1 MSDSLIK
8 ISDLNTLSK
17 AELDPAND
25 FIPIVDFS
33 ANETKSIKIEDIQ
46 NTLGLPT
53 SGDNLDFLVFS
64 NRKIKITSA
73 AKVSTYVLD
82 VTLLE
87 PHGLITG
94 DTIKIYHED
103 AIQGFSAPIYGTF
116 TITSIIS
123 TVIRITSVYD
133 LGAGSY
139 TTAGYIEVNGQKN
152 YNYFYD
158 GTKSVE
164 LRYTNGK
171 SKFFSS
177 INSAVNEANASSGNV
192 IVHRK
197 TTPYDESILLKNNVS
212 ITLEEGAIVT
222 CSTLN
227 TPVFY
232 DGWTDV
238 NCKILGS
245 GIIKQ
250 TSATTASGTAA
261 ILISN
266 TGSEIVIECDYIE
279 STGGTAYDGAYG
291 KIVSGYTSCIRS
303 SAKSTTIK
311 ANKIISKSGVGIYIT
326 DLATDFNID
335 VGLIETGIVP
345 ININDPNKLT
355 GSTALLTYGDGFVKI
370 NKIVCNNNGH
380 AFSHRRGKCV
390 AHIDK
395 IYKTTN
401 DLYVSAV
408 SCLGDQSYN
417 DVELTLFFDEIISYP
432 GLAGASPT
440 TIECG
445 RGVMNLYGRRIG
457 CSSEAAVVFT
467 HSSTGP
473 EGLPGTPTGIIEVD
487 EIYSSNWYAVS
498 IDSNNIVPIVI
509 KNTKIY
515 ANGYASL
522 PMGALNVGGHDA
534 GDDSNNYVILRN
546 CHIQQLTNNV
556 TCHAIRVGNGTQTII
571 LSGCELETTHS
582 SAYSIYS
589 ALESLTPKHRNI
601 LIRLPIWQNKN
612 EDSYIHYI
620 TTGGII
626 VQ

>member
-17 AELDPAND
+17 TQLDPAND

-33 ANETKSIKIEDIQ
+33 ANETKSIKVEDIQ
-46 NTLGLPT
+46 ESIGLPT

-94 DTIKIYHED
+94 DTIKIYYED

-123 TVIRITSVYD
+123 TVIRITSIYD

-139 TTAGYIEVNGQKN
+139 TTAGYIEVNNQKD

-158 GTKSVE
+158 GSKTVE

-171 SKFFSS
+171 SKFFDS
-177 INSAVNEANASSGNV
+177 IQSAVIEANSSSGNV

-227 TPVFY
+227 TPVFH
-232 DGWTDV
+232 DGFSDV

-245 GIIKQ
+245 GVIKQ
-250 TSATTASGTAA
+250 TSASTALGTAA
-261 ILISN
+261 IKIN
-266 TGSEIVIECDYIE
+266 GTNSEIIIECDYIE

-291 KIVSGYTSCIRS
+291 KIVSGYTSCIYS
-303 SAKSTTIK
+303 NGKNTTIK
-311 ANKIISKSGVGIYIT
+311 ANKIISKSGAGIYIT
-326 DLATDFNID
+326 ENATKFNID
-335 VGLIETGIVP
+335 VGEIETGIVP
-345 ININDPNKLT
+345 IDVNDPNKLT
-355 GSTALLTYGDGFVKI
+355 GSTAIITHGDGFVKV

-380 AFSHRRGKCV
+380 AFSHRKGKCV

-401 DLYVSAV
+401 DLYVSVVA
-408 SCLGDQSYN
+408 CLGTQSYN
-417 DVELTLFFDEIISYP
+417 NVELTLFFDEIISYP
-432 GLAGASPT
+432 GLNGASPVAV
-440 TIECG
+440 ECG
-445 RGVMNLYGRRIG
+445 RGIMNLYGRRIV
-457 CSSEAAVVFT
+457 SNSEAAV
-467 HSSTGP
+467 SYNYSNSGP
-473 EGLPGTPTGIIEVD
+473 EGSPGIPTGIIEVS
-487 EIYSSNWYAVS
+487 EIYSSNWYGVS
-498 IDSNNIVPIVI
+498 ITAGNTIPIVI

-515 ANGYASL
+515 ANGYAGI
-522 PMGALNVGGHDA
+522 PMGALNIGGHD
-534 GDDSNNYVILRN
+534 GSSSNNSVILRN
-546 CHIQQLTNNV
+546 CYIQQLTNNS
-556 TCHAIRVGNGTQTII
+556 TCNVIRVGNGTQTIV
-571 LSGCELETTHS
+571 LSSCELETTHS
-582 SAYSIYS
+582 SSYSIYS

-612 EDSYIHYI
+612 EDPYIHYI

-626 VQ
+626 IQ

>member
-17 AELDPAND
+17 VELDPVND

-33 ANETKSIKIEDIQ
+33 ENETKSIKVEDIQ
-46 NTLGLPT
+46 DSIGLPT

-64 NRKIKITSA
+64 NRKIKIISA

-82 VTLLE
+82 VTLQE
-87 PHGLITG
+87 PHNLITG
-94 DTIKIYHED
+94 DIIKIYYED
-103 AIQGFSAPIYGTF
+103 AIQGFAAPIYGNF

-123 TVIRITSVYD
+123 TVIRITSIYD
-133 LGAGSY
+133 LGPGSF
-139 TTAGYIEVNGQKN
+139 TSAGYIEVNGQKS

-171 SKFFSS
+171 SKFFST
-177 INSAVNEANASSGNV
+177 INSAVNEANASFGNV

-197 TTPYDESILLKNNVS
+197 TTPYDESIQLKNNVS

-232 DGWTDV
+232 DGGSNV

-250 TSATTASGTAA
+250 TSATTAANTAA
-261 ILISN
+261 ILISG
-266 TGSEIVIECDYIE
+266 TDSEVLIECDYIE
-279 STGGTAYDGAYG
+279 ATGGTAYDGIYG
-291 KIVSGYTSCIRS
+291 KVVSGYTSCIKS
-303 SAKSTTIK
+303 NAKNTTIK
-311 ANKIISKSGVGIYIT
+311 ANKIISKSGIGIYISN
-326 DLATDFNID
+326 LATNFNID
-335 VGLIETGIVP
+335 VGEIETGIVP
-345 ININDPNKLT
+345 VSENDPNKLT
-355 GSTALLTYGDGFVKI
+355 GSTALITYGDGFVKV

-401 DLYVSAV
+401 DLFVTAV
-408 SCLGDQSYN
+408 SCKGDQSYN
-417 DVELTLFFDEIISYP
+417 DVELSLFFDEIASYTGINYP
-432 GLAGASPT
+432 SPSA
-440 TIECG
+440 IECG
-445 RGVMNLYGRRIG
+445 RGVMNLYGRRI
-457 CSSEAAVVFT
+457 SSVTEAAVVFT
-467 HSSTGP
+467 HSDSGP
-473 EGLPGTPTGIIEVD
+473 EGLPGMPTGIIEVD
-487 EIYSSNWYAVS
+487 EIYSAGWYAIS
-498 IDSNNIVPIVI
+498 IDSNNTTPIVI

-515 ANGYASL
+515 ANGYAGL
-522 PMGALNVGGHDA
+522 PMGALSVGGHD
-534 GDDSNNYVILRN
+534 GSSSNNSIILRN
-546 CHIQQLTNNV
+546 CHIQQLTNNT
-556 TCHAIRVGNGTQTII
+556 TCHAIRVGNGTQTIV
-571 LSGCELETTHS
+571 LSGCEIETTHS
-582 SAYSIYS
+582 STYSIYS
-589 ALESLTPKHRNI
+589 ALESLAPKHRNI

-612 EDSYIHYI
+612 EDPYIHYI
-620 TTGGII
+620 TTGGTII
-626 VQ
+626 Q

>member
-17 AELDPAND
+17 AQLDPTND

-33 ANETKSIKIEDIQ
+33 ENETKSIKVEDIQ
-46 NTLGLPT
+46 ESMGLPT

-73 AKVSTYVLD
+73 TKVSTYVLD

-87 PHGLITG
+87 PHDLVTG
-94 DTIKIYHED
+94 DTIKIYYED

-116 TITSIIS
+116 TITNIIP
-123 TVIRITSVYD
+123 TVIRITSIYN

-139 TTAGYIEVNGQKN
+139 TTAGYIEVIGQKE

-158 GTKSVE
+158 GNKSVE

-232 DGWTDV
+232 DGWSDV

-261 ILISN
+261 ILISGTN
-266 TGSEIVIECDYIE
+266 SEIVIECDYVE
-279 STGGTAYDGAYG
+279 ATGGTAYDGAYG

-326 DLATDFNID
+326 DLATNFNID
-335 VGLIETGIVP
+335 VGEIETGIVP
-345 ININDPNKLT
+345 VDNNDPNKIT
-355 GSTALLTYGDGFVKI
+355 GSTALITYGDGFVKA

-401 DLYVSAV
+401 DLFVSAV
-408 SCLGDQSYN
+408 SCLGTQSYN
-417 DVELTLFFDEIISYP
+417 DVELTLFFDEIASY
-432 GLAGASPT
+432 AGINYPSPT

-445 RGVMNLYGRRIG
+445 RGIMNLYGRRIS
-457 CSSEAAVVFT
+457 CATEAAVVFT
-467 HSSTGP
+467 HSDTGP

-487 EIYSSNWYAVS
+487 EIYSGNWYAVS
-498 IDSNNIVPIVI
+498 IDANNTVPIII

-515 ANGYASL
+515 ANGYAGS
-522 PMGALNVGGHDA
+522 PMGALSVGGQDEYN
-534 GDDSNNYVILRN
+534 SNNSVILRN
-546 CHIQQLTNNV
+546 CHIQQLTNNI

-571 LSGCELETTHS
+571 LSGCEIETTHS

-589 ALESLTPKHRNI
+589 ALESLVPKHRNI

-612 EDSYIHYI
+612 EDPYIHYI

-626 VQ
+626 IQ